1 MGSEQPA
8 VFSKLKVYGLLA
20 FGISAIGFSPI
31 LVKLATD
38 SSPYLIAAIRTVI
51 AFLLLV
57 PVFGIQ
63 KKAGEFKD
71 VSRKEHLL
79 VASSG
84 IMLGLHLIAWISSI
98 YYTSIA
104 SASVLVTIHPIL
116 IILIERFAF
125 KIKFRALVWVGVIIA
140 FLGSVI
146 IGYSDYDGETTYANP
161 LLGNSLAILAAII
174 FAGYFLIGNRIRQ
187 KRNWF
192 EYVFPVYGYAA
203 LTCVIALFIVE
214 GFTLEISAFVVLI
227 GFALAVGP
235 QIAGHGSLN
244 FAVKYI
250 SPTLLSTLILFEPA
264 VSSFL
269 AYLIFGE
276 VPLFM
281 SFVGMVVVLA
291 GIMLTWTKS
300 KNKQKIAD

>member
-1 MGSEQPA
+1 MC
-8 VFSKLKVYGLLA
+8 F
-20 FGISAIGFSPI
+20 
-31 LVKLATD
+31 
-38 SSPYLIAAIRTVI
+38 
-51 AFLLLV
+51 
-57 PVFGIQ
+57 
-63 KKAGEFKD
+63 
-71 VSRKEHLL
+71 
-79 VASSG
+79 
-84 IMLGLHLIAWISSI
+84 
-98 YYTSIA
+98 
-104 SASVLVTIHPIL
+104 
-116 IILIERFAF
+116 RFM
-125 KIKFRALVWVGVIIA
+125 
-140 FLGSVI
+140 
-146 IGYSDYDGETTYANP
+146 DM
-161 LLGNSLAILAAII
+161 
-174 FAGYFLIGNRIRQ
+174 
-187 KRNWF
+187 
-192 EYVFPVYGYAA
+192 AA